1 MQFLSLVV
9 CIHIVSFLWSLF
21 CFANSPYS
29 GLSCQS
35 VKFSALRLALKTSVV
50 PPAFLCYFGHTFSV
64 IFLPVQCSL
73 TPNLNLFLPPP
84 LGHKNEPTWH
94 NPLDRILR
102 SSLKPRNSYFLHWTI
117 SLQTLSVKQHRLIA
131 LMRFP
136 PFCFAYAISLTCRG
150 YPLLIFCFIWS

>member
-21 CFANSPYS
+21 CLANSPYS

-35 VKFSALRLALKTSVV
+35 VKFSALRLALFLHSLHGTF
-50 PPAFLCYFGHTFSV
+50 PPTFSV
-64 IFLPVQCSL
+64 IFLPVQCSY
-73 TPNLNLFLPPP
+73 TPNLNLFPPAA
-84 LGHKNEPTWH
+84 LVHKNEPTWH

-102 SSLKPRNSYFLHWTI
+102 SSLKPRSSCFLHWTI
-117 SLQTLSVKQHRLIA
+117 SPQTLSVKQLRLMA

-136 PFCFAYAISLTCRG
+136 PFCFAYAISLTCLG
-150 YPLLIFCFIWS
+150 YPLLIFCFIW